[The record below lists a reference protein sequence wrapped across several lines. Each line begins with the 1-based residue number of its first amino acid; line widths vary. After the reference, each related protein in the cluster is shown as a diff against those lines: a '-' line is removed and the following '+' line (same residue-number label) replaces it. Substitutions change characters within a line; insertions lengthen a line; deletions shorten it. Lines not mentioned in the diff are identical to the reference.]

1 MGRGAAAVV
10 SELAA
15 AGRVDGVLAAGGS
28 GGSSIAAQVMA
39 ALPVGL
45 PKLLVSTMASGDV
58 SPYVGAKDVCVMY
71 SVVDVAG
78 VNRISRLVL
87 GNAAAAM
94 AGMALARAGEQAGE
108 QASGDDERP
117 LVAASM
123 FGVTTPAV
131 ETARSRL
138 TGLGYEVLVFHATG
152 AGGRALEAL
161 AEARLLAGVLDLT
174 TTELADDLVGGV
186 LSAGPDRLTAAGAAG
201 LPQVIAPGALDMV
214 NFGPRDT
221 VPERFADR
229 LLYVHNPTVTLM
241 RTTAEEMA
249 ELGARVGRQGSG
261 GHRADGGV
269 LAGPRG
275 QRAGRRRAGV
285 LRRGGRRRLPRR
297 ARRRAPRGRPGH
309 APDRRAHQR
318 PGVRHGD
325 GRPAAP
331 DDPGQELTCGETRLL
346 ARLRAKA
353 DRGQAIIGAGA
364 GTGLSAKCAEA
375 GGADLIIIY
384 NSGRYRMAGRGSLA
398 GLMPYGD
405 ANAIVTEMAAEVL
418 PVVRQTPV
426 LAGVCGT
433 DPVPDHAAVPGRAF
447 RPGIRRRAE
456 LPDGRADR
464 RGVPAEPRGNGHGVR
479 PGDRDDPAG
488 RGARAW

>member
-1 MGRGAAAVV
+1 VATVALVGTLDTKGPDYAFLAGRLRAGGAAVIVVDAGTGTPDGITPDIPAGQVAAAAGTTIGALRSAGDRGAAVTAMGRGAAALV

-78 VNRISRLVL
+78 LNRISRLVL

-94 AGMALARAGEQAGE
+94 AGMALARAGARASE
-108 QASGDDERP
+108 QASPGDERP

-138 TGLGYEVLVFHATG
+138 TELGYEVLIFHATG

-186 LSAGPDRLTAAGAAG
+186 LSAGPGRLTAAGAAG

-214 NFGPRDT
+214 NFGPRET

-241 RTTAEEMA
+241 RTTAGEMA
-249 ELGARVGRQGSG
+249 ELGARVGRKAAAATGPTEVFWPDRGVSALD
-261 GHRADGGV
+261 ADGQPFLDATADAACRDA
-269 LAGPRG
+269 LA
-275 QRAGRRRAGV
+275 
-285 LRRGGRRRLPRR
+285 
-297 ARRRAPRGRPGH
+297 
-309 APDRRAHQR
+309 D
-318 PGVRHGD
+318 
-325 GRPAAP
+325 
-331 DDPGQELTCGETRLL
+331 E
-346 ARLRAKA
+346 LRAAGQTMRRMDTHINDPAFARAMA
-353 DRGQAIIGAGA
+353 DRLHQMIQ
-364 GTGLSAKCAEA
+364 
-375 GGADLIIIY
+375 
-384 NSGRYRMAGRGSLA
+384 GRS
-398 GLMPYGD
+398 
-405 ANAIVTEMAAEVL
+405 
-418 PVVRQTPV
+418 
-426 LAGVCGT
+426 
-433 DPVPDHAAVPGRAF
+433 
-447 RPGIRRRAE
+447 
-456 LPDGRADR
+456 
-464 RGVPAEPRGNGHGVR
+464 
-479 PGDRDDPAG
+479 
-488 RGARAW
+488 

>member
-1 MGRGAAAVV
+1 VATVALVGTLDTKGPDYAFLAGRLRAGGAAVIVVDAGTGTPDGITPDIPAGQVAAAAGTTIGALRSAGDRGAAVTAMGRGAAALV

-78 VNRISRLVL
+78 LNRISRLVL

-94 AGMALARAGEQAGE
+94 AGMALARAGARASDQASE
-108 QASGDDERP
+108 QASPGDERP

-138 TGLGYEVLVFHATG
+138 TELGYEVLIFHATG

-186 LSAGPDRLTAAGAAG
+186 LSAGPGRLTAAGAAG

-214 NFGPRDT
+214 NFGPRET

-241 RTTAEEMA
+241 RTTAGEMA
-249 ELGARVGRQGSG
+249 ELGARVGRKAAAATGPTEVFWPDRGVSALD
-261 GHRADGGV
+261 ADGQPFLDATADAACRDA
-269 LAGPRG
+269 LA
-275 QRAGRRRAGV
+275 
-285 LRRGGRRRLPRR
+285 
-297 ARRRAPRGRPGH
+297 
-309 APDRRAHQR
+309 D
-318 PGVRHGD
+318 
-325 GRPAAP
+325 
-331 DDPGQELTCGETRLL
+331 E
-346 ARLRAKA
+346 LRAAGQTMRRMDTHINDPAFARAMA
-353 DRGQAIIGAGA
+353 DRLHQMIQ
-364 GTGLSAKCAEA
+364 
-375 GGADLIIIY
+375 
-384 NSGRYRMAGRGSLA
+384 GRS
-398 GLMPYGD
+398 
-405 ANAIVTEMAAEVL
+405 
-418 PVVRQTPV
+418 
-426 LAGVCGT
+426 
-433 DPVPDHAAVPGRAF
+433 
-447 RPGIRRRAE
+447 
-456 LPDGRADR
+456 
-464 RGVPAEPRGNGHGVR
+464 
-479 PGDRDDPAG
+479 
-488 RGARAW
+488 